1 MCIGDDENEKLEFE
15 MILHLLNH
23 NNNSFYLII
32 M

>member
-15 MILHLLNH
+15 MTLHLLN
-23 NNNSFYLII
+23 NKNSFYLII